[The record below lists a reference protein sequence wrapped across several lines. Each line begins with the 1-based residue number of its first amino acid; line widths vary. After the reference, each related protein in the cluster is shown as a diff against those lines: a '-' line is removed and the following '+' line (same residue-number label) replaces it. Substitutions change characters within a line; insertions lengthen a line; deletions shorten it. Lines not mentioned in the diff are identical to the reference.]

1 MARIP
6 AALVATLAF
15 GLLAAPIA
23 LEAQP
28 TGKVPRIGMVM
39 FGSPENAIAPAPFR
53 QRLLELGYVEGRTA
67 VLEMRYARGKE
78 EVLPD
83 LLAELVR
90 LRVDA
95 IYVTGD
101 QVVLAAK
108 RATSTIPVVMVA
120 CDALAAGLVDN
131 LSHPGGNLTG
141 ISCLS
146 SEIGSKRLALLRETL
161 PKASRVGVV
170 WNAGDPGKTIEWRN
184 TEIAAGALGMTP
196 RSLEVRSPND
206 IEAVL
211 APATRQRIDA
221 LIVLG
226 DALTVFSRR
235 RISELA
241 AKNGLPAMYAFRE
254 FVEAGGLMSY
264 GPSNPAMYR
273 HAADYVDKI
282 LKGAKPA
289 DLPVEQPTKFE
300 LVINLKTANALGV
313 TIPPSLLGRADEIIP

>member
-1 MARIP
+1 MAHIS
-6 AALVATLAF
+6 AALVATLTL
-15 GLLAAPIA
+15 GLIAAPLA
-23 LEAQP
+23 VEAQP
-28 TGKVPRIGMVM
+28 AGKIFHIGMIM

-53 QRLLELGYVEGRTA
+53 QRLLELGYIEGQTA
-67 VLEMRYARGKE
+67 VLEMRYAHGRE
-78 EVLPD
+78 EALPD
-83 LLAELVR
+83 LLSELVR

-95 IYVTGD
+95 IYATGD

-120 CDALAAGLVDN
+120 CDALAAGLVDS
-131 LSHPGGNLTG
+131 LSRPGGNLTG

-146 SEIGSKRLALLRETL
+146 SEIGSKRLALLREAI
-161 PKASRVGVV
+161 PKVSRVGVV

-184 TEIAAGALGMTP
+184 TEIAARALGMTP
-196 RSLEVRSPND
+196 TSLEVRSPSD
-206 IEAVL
+206 IDAVL
-211 APATRQRIDA
+211 TPTTRQRVDV
-221 LIVLG
+221 LMVLG
-226 DALTVFSRR
+226 DALTIFSRR

-241 AKNGLPAMYAFRE
+241 AKTGIPTMYGYRE

-282 LKGAKPA
+282 LKGAKPS

-300 LVINLKTANALGV
+300 LIINLKTAKALGL
-313 TIPPSLLGRADEIIP
+313 TIPPSLLGRADELIQ